1 MKKESAYYFIIGIL
15 CFLIASS
22 ICVQYRSVHTY
33 TTEGKATVQSMSEN
47 KLRDRVLTEQENYNR
62 LYATLQNTQAELEEL
77 RKNSSANSEEAKNL
91 EKELSELNRVLGY
104 TEVKGKGI
112 IITLR
117 DATEEQINDANDN
130 VVHDSVV
137 HDWDVLSIVNEL
149 FNAGAEAVSVNNQR
163 IISTTAINCA
173 GTVITINNQKV
184 SVPFVIKAIGPD
196 GMYDTVARPYGYYDN
211 YLDGRVDAKI
221 EKIDKEN
228 GITVPKYAGT
238 RQYKYLQVVE

>member
-1 MKKESAYYFIIGIL
+1 MKKEIVQVIIIGIL

-33 TTEGKATVQSMSEN
+33 TTEGKAAVQSMSEN

-62 LYATLQNTQAELEEL
+62 LYATLQNTQVELEER
-77 RKNSSANSEEAKNL
+77 RKNSAATSEEAKNL
-91 EKELSELNRVLGY
+91 EKKLTELNRVLGY
-104 TEVKGKGI
+104 TEVKGKGV
-112 IITLR
+112 IITLK
-117 DATEEQINDANDN
+117 DATEDQ
-130 VVHDSVV
+130 VVTVKDSVV

-184 SVPFVIKAIGPD
+184 SVPFVIKAIGGD

-211 YLDGRVDAKI
+211 LTGRIDAKI

-228 GITVPKYAGT
+228 GITIPKYAGT

>member
-1 MKKESAYYFIIGIL
+1 MKKEIVQVIIIGIL

-33 TTEGKATVQSMSEN
+33 TTEGKAAVQSMSEN

-62 LYATLQNTQAELEEL
+62 LYATLQNTQVELEER
-77 RKNSSANSEEAKNL
+77 RKNSAATSEEAKNL
-91 EKELSELNRVLGY
+91 EKELTELNRVLGY
-104 TEVKGKGI
+104 TEVKGKGV
-112 IITLR
+112 IITLK
-117 DATEEQINDANDN
+117 DATEDQ
-130 VVHDSVV
+130 VVTVKDSVV

-184 SVPFVIKAIGPD
+184 SVPFVIKAIGGD

-211 YLDGRVDAKI
+211 LTGRIDARV
-221 EKIDKEN
+221 ERIDKEN
-228 GITVPKYAGT
+228 GITIPKYAGT

>member
-1 MKKESAYYFIIGIL
+1 MKKEIVQVIIIGIL

-33 TTEGKATVQSMSEN
+33 TTEGKAAVQSMSEN

-62 LYATLQNTQAELEEL
+62 LYATLQNTQVELEER
-77 RKNSSANSEEAKNL
+77 RKNSAATSEEAKNL
-91 EKELSELNRVLGY
+91 EKELTELNRVLGY
-104 TEVKGKGI
+104 TEVKGKGV
-112 IITLR
+112 IITLK
-117 DATEEQINDANDN
+117 DATEDQ
-130 VVHDSVV
+130 VVTVKDSVV

-184 SVPFVIKAIGPD
+184 SVPFVIKAIGGD

-211 YLDGRVDAKI
+211 LTGRIDAKI

-228 GITVPKYAGT
+228 GITIPKYAGT

>member
-1 MKKESAYYFIIGIL
+1 MKRESSQIVIIGIL

-33 TTEGKATVQSMSEN
+33 TTEGKAAVQSMSEN

-62 LYATLQNTQAELEEL
+62 LYAKLQNTQAELENL
-77 RKNSSANSEEAKNL
+77 RKNSAANSEEAKSL
-91 EKELSELNRVLGY
+91 EKELSELNRALGY
-104 TEVKGKGI
+104 TEVKGRGVVV
-112 IITLR
+112 TLR
-117 DATEEQINDANDN
+117 DATDEQI
-130 VVHDSVV
+130 VTVKDSVV

-184 SVPFVIKAIGPD
+184 SVPFVIKAIGGD

-211 YLDGRVDAKI
+211 LTGRIDAQI
-221 EKIDKEN
+221 EKVDKEN
-228 GITVPKYAGT
+228 GITIPKYAGT

>member
-1 MKKESAYYFIIGIL
+1 MKKESGQVIIIGIL

-33 TTEGKATVQSMSEN
+33 TTEGKAAVQSMTEN
-47 KLRDRVLTEQENYNR
+47 KLRDKVLTEQENYNR
-62 LYATLQNTQAELEEL
+62 LYARLQNTQDQLEEI
-77 RKNSSANSEEAKNL
+77 RKNSTANSEEAKNL
-91 EKELSELNRVLGY
+91 EKELTELNRVLGY
-104 TEVKGKGI
+104 TEVKGKGV
-112 IITLR
+112 IITLK
-117 DATEEQINDANDN
+117 DATDEQVAT
-130 VVHDSVV
+130 VRDSVV

-149 FNAGAEAVSVNNQR
+149 FNAGAEAVSVNDQR
-163 IISTTAINCA
+163 IISVSAINCA

-184 SVPFVIKAIGPD
+184 SVPFVIKAIGGD

-211 YLDGRVDAKI
+211 LTGRIDAKI

-228 GITVPKYAGT
+228 GITIPKYAGT

>member
-1 MKKESAYYFIIGIL
+1 MKRESSQIVIIGIL

-33 TTEGKATVQSMSEN
+33 TTEGKAAVQSMSEN

-62 LYATLQNTQAELEEL
+62 LYARLQNTQAELEEL
-77 RKNSSANSEEAKNL
+77 RKNSAANSGEAKNL
-91 EKELSELNRVLGY
+91 EKELSELNKALGY
-104 TEVKGKGI
+104 TEVKGKGV

-117 DATEEQINDANDN
+117 DASEDQINGVA
-130 VVHDSVV
+130 DSVV

-184 SVPFVIKAIGPD
+184 SVPFVIKAIGGD
-196 GMYDTVARPYGYYDN
+196 GMYDTVARPYGYHDN
-211 YLDGRVDAKI
+211 LTGRIDAQI
-221 EKIDKEN
+221 EKVDKEN
-228 GITVPKYAGT
+228 GITIPKYAGT